1 MEHTM
6 NGQDKDH
13 RMKTLTTDPELMT
26 PQERQREI
34 GTLLALGFLRMRLRH
49 VHSRAGCASPAEKEL
64 DFAGQQ
70 SVHRVEPEKGD
81 RAWSTR

>member
-1 MEHTM
+1 MET
-6 NGQDKDH
+6 Q
-13 RMKTLTTDPELMT
+13 TTDLELMT